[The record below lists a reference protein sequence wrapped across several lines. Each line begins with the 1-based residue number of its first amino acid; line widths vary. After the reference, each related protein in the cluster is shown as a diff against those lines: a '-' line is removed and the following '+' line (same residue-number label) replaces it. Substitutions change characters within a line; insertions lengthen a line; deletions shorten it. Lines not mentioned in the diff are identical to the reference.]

1 MLRRL
6 FLQLLYSPF
15 FSKWLILETS
25 IISALFHS
33 HQILHS
39 LNRISKLA
47 PKSVS
52 YHYSS
57 GNKFVVHILYMTMNN
72 LHCYL
77 TSKRFL
83 HNCCGSRNLSSPHC
97 LPSLSANL
105 VNSSY
110 YHYCFPQV
118 CQKCS
123 WLRLIFRSW
132 GSLLHVLTHFFFLW
146 ILRYS
151 CPWHFADG
159 FFVKAIMSQG
169 SSCVLFLSSSS
180 ENKTSRKRIGN
191 VSMLLFFSTFSA
203 LLTVKV
209 SPFVFRLFT
218 NKLHIRSSRF

>member
-1 MLRRL
+1 
-6 FLQLLYSPF
+6 
-15 FSKWLILETS
+15 
-25 IISALFHS
+25 
-33 HQILHS
+33 
-39 LNRISKLA
+39 
-47 PKSVS
+47 
-52 YHYSS
+52 
-57 GNKFVVHILYMTMNN
+57 MTMNN

-83 HNCCGSRNLSSPHC
+83 HNCCGSRNLSSPYC

-123 WLRLIFRSW
+123 WW
-132 GSLLHVLTHFFFLW
+132 GLFFAPEAACYTFSHTSSSSEFLG
-146 ILRYS
+146 IHQ
-151 CPWHFADG
+151 CHWHFADG

>member
-25 IISALFHS
+25 IISALFRS

-110 YHYCFPQV
+110 YHYCFPHV

-123 WLRLIFRSW
+123 WRGL
-132 GSLLHVLTHFFFLW
+132 FFAPEAACYTF
-146 ILRYS
+146 S
-151 CPWHFADG
+151 HT
-159 FFVKAIMSQG
+159 
-169 SSCVLFLSSSS
+169 SSSS
-180 ENKTSRKRIGN
+180 EFLGIHALDILLMAFSSKRLCHKVVLACYFCHLRQKTRRQEN
-191 VSMLLFFSTFSA
+191 A
-203 LLTVKV
+203 LETCPCFC
-209 SPFVFRLFT
+209 SFQHSQRFRL
-218 NKLHIRSSRF
+218 